1 MNDSFLLLVLLLKY
15 KQDLFLILF
24 VEENIMSEKYQEEY
38 EVGFTPRL
46 VMEEAS
52 RCLLC
57 LDAPCSSSCPAGTDP
72 AKFIRSLR
80 FKNVK
85 GAAETVRINNIL
97 GAICARV
104 CPTERYCQEGCSRSG
119 IDKPIDIGRIQRYI
133 TDFEDAL
140 KMDILEVKESNGKK
154 VAVVGS
160 GPAGLT
166 VAAELAKDGYQ
177 VTIYEKDAKA
187 GGYLR
192 YGIPEYRLPNEVVDK
207 EIKRIVE
214 LGVDIVLNT
223 KIGEDVK
230 IEQLRKEND
239 AVILAVG
246 YSEGKMLPMFENNR
260 KVIKAVDWLKK
271 CKDKKG
277 KVKVPENVL
286 VVGGGDVAMDVVT
299 SLKLLGCPHV
309 TDVVYE
315 QFSEFRASKKEL
327 NNAQEQG
334 VTIIDGYV
342 PVAVARGGIVKFKH
356 RVIPAELKVKADL
369 IILAVG
375 QVPNVDNLGV
385 NLEKGEVNARGCRV
399 PDTNIFFAGDIG
411 HGEKTVVWGVR
422 SGKEVAFEVKRFL
435 GGKK

>member
-1 MNDSFLLLVLLLKY
+1 
-15 KQDLFLILF
+15 
-24 VEENIMSEKYQEEY
+24 MSKKYQEEY
-38 EVGFTPRL
+38 EVGYTPRL

-57 LDAPCSSSCPAGTDP
+57 LDAPCSASCPAGTDP

-80 FKNVK
+80 IKNVK

-104 CPTERYCQEGCSRSG
+104 CPTERYCQAGCSRSG

-140 KMDILEVKESNGKK
+140 KMKILEDVELNGKK
-154 VAVVGS
+154 IAVVGS

-166 VAAELAKDGYQ
+166 VAAELAKKGHK
-177 VTIYEKDAKA
+177 VTIYEQDSKA

-192 YGIPEYRLPNEVVDK
+192 NGIPEYRLPNEVVDK

-223 KIGEDVK
+223 KVGQDVK
-230 IEQLRKEND
+230 FEDLRKEND
-239 AVILAVG
+239 AVVIAVG

-271 CKDKKG
+271 VKARKG
-277 KVKVPENVL
+277 NVRVPENVL

-299 SLKLLGCPHV
+299 SLKLLGCSHV

-327 NNAQEQG
+327 MNAQEQG

-342 PVAVARGGIVKFKH
+342 PTVTARGGIVKFKH
-356 RVIPAELKVKADL
+356 RVIPAELKIKADL

-375 QVPNVDNLGV
+375 QVPNVDGLEV
-385 NLEKGEVNARGCRV
+385 KLEKGEVAAKGCRV

-422 SGKEVAFEVKRFL
+422 SGKEVAFEVNRFL

>member
-1 MNDSFLLLVLLLKY
+1 
-15 KQDLFLILF
+15 
-24 VEENIMSEKYQEEY
+24 MSEKYREEY
-38 EVGFTPRL
+38 EVGFSPRL

-104 CPTERYCQEGCSRSG
+104 CPTERYCQAGCSRSG
-119 IDKPIDIGRIQRYI
+119 IDKPIEIGLIQRYI

-140 KMDILEVKESNGKK
+140 KMDILEVKESNGKR

-177 VTIYEKDAKA
+177 VTIYEKEAKA

-192 YGIPEYRLPNEVVDK
+192 YGIPEYRLPNAVVDK
-207 EIKRIVE
+207 EINRIVE

-223 KIGEDVK
+223 KVGEDVK
-230 IEQLRKEND
+230 MEQLRKEYD
-239 AVILAVG
+239 AVVLSVG

-271 CKDKKG
+271 TKDKKG
-277 KVKVPENVL
+277 NVKVPENVL

-315 QFSEFRASKKEL
+315 QFFEFRASKKEL
-327 NNAQEQG
+327 ENAQEQG

-375 QVPNVDNLGV
+375 QVPNVDGLGV
-385 NLEKGEVNARGCRV
+385 ELDKGEVKARGVRV
-399 PDTNIFFAGDIG
+399 PDTNVFFAGDIG

-435 GGKK
+435 GDKK

>member
-1 MNDSFLLLVLLLKY
+1 
-15 KQDLFLILF
+15 
-24 VEENIMSEKYQEEY
+24 MSNKYQEEY
-38 EVGFTPRL
+38 EVGYTPRL

-57 LDAPCSSSCPAGTDP
+57 LDAPCSASCPAGTDP

-104 CPTERYCQEGCSRSG
+104 CPTERYCQAGCSRSG

-140 KMDILEVKESNGKK
+140 KMQVLEERELNGKK

-166 VAAELAKDGYQ
+166 VAAELAKQGHK
-177 VTIYEKDAKA
+177 VTIYEQDSKA

-192 YGIPEYRLPNEVVDK
+192 NGIPEYRLPNAVVDR
-207 EIKRIVE
+207 EIDRIVK

-223 KIGEDVK
+223 KIGQDVK
-230 IEQLRKEND
+230 FEDLRKEND
-239 AVILAVG
+239 AVVLAVG

-271 CKDKKG
+271 VKAKKG
-277 KVKVPENVL
+277 NVRVPENVL

-327 NNAQEQG
+327 TNAQEQG

-342 PVAVARGGIVKFKH
+342 PTAVARGGIVKFKH

-375 QVPNVDNLGV
+375 QVPNVDGLEV
-385 NLEKGEVNARGCRV
+385 KLEKGEVAAKGCKV

-422 SGKEVAFEVKRFL
+422 SGKEVAFEVNRFL

>member
-1 MNDSFLLLVLLLKY
+1 
-15 KQDLFLILF
+15 
-24 VEENIMSEKYQEEY
+24 MSEKYREEY
-38 EVGFTPRL
+38 EVGFSPRL

-104 CPTERYCQEGCSRSG
+104 CPTERYCQAGCSRSD
-119 IDKPIDIGRIQRYI
+119 IDKPIEIGLIQRYI

-140 KMDILEVKESNGKK
+140 KMDILEVKESNGKR

-177 VTIYEKDAKA
+177 VTIYEKEAKA

-192 YGIPEYRLPNEVVDK
+192 YGIPEYRLPNAVVDK
-207 EIKRIVE
+207 EINRIVE

-223 KIGEDVK
+223 KVGEDVK
-230 IEQLRKEND
+230 MEQLRKEYD
-239 AVILAVG
+239 AVVLSVG

-271 CKDKKG
+271 TKDKKG
-277 KVKVPENVL
+277 NVKVPENVL

-315 QFSEFRASKKEL
+315 QFFEFRASKKEL
-327 NNAQEQG
+327 ENAQEQG

-375 QVPNVDNLGV
+375 QVPNVDGLGV
-385 NLEKGEVNARGCRV
+385 ELDKGEVKARGVRV
-399 PDTNIFFAGDIG
+399 PDTNVFFAGDIG

-435 GGKK
+435 GDKK

>member
-1 MNDSFLLLVLLLKY
+1 M
-15 KQDLFLILF
+15 
-24 VEENIMSEKYQEEY
+24 
-38 EVGFTPRL
+38 
-46 VMEEAS
+46 
-52 RCLLC
+52 
-57 LDAPCSSSCPAGTDP
+57 
-72 AKFIRSLR
+72 
-80 FKNVK
+80 
-85 GAAETVRINNIL
+85 
-97 GAICARV
+97 
-104 CPTERYCQEGCSRSG
+104 CPTERYCQAGCSRSG
-119 IDKPIDIGRIQRYI
+119 IDKPIDIGGIQRYI

-140 KMDILEVKESNGKK
+140 KMKVLEDVELNGKK
-154 VAVVGS
+154 VAVIGS

-166 VAAELAKDGYQ
+166 VAAELAKKGHK
-177 VTIYEKDAKA
+177 VTIYEQDSKA

-192 YGIPEYRLPNEVVDK
+192 NGIPEYRLPNEVVDK

-223 KIGEDVK
+223 KVGQDVK
-230 IEQLRKEND
+230 FEDLRKEND
-239 AVILAVG
+239 AVVLAVG

-271 CKDKKG
+271 VKG
-277 KVKVPENVL
+277 RKGNVRVPENVL
-286 VVGGGDVAMDVVT
+286 VIGGGDVAMDVVT

-327 NNAQEQG
+327 MNAQEQG

-342 PVAVARGGIVKFKH
+342 PVGTARGGIVKFKH
-356 RVIPAELKVKADL
+356 RVIPAELKIKADL

-375 QVPNVDNLGV
+375 QVV
-385 NLEKGEVNARGCRV
+385 NADGLDIEIDKGEVKEKGCRI
-399 PDTNIFFAGDIG
+399 PNTNVFFAGDIG

>member
-1 MNDSFLLLVLLLKY
+1 
-15 KQDLFLILF
+15 
-24 VEENIMSEKYQEEY
+24 MSQKYQEEY
-38 EVGFTPRL
+38 EVGFSPRL

-57 LDAPCSSSCPAGTDP
+57 LDAPCSLSCPAGTDP
-72 AKFIRSLR
+72 AKFIRSVR
-80 FKNVK
+80 FKNFK

-104 CPTERYCQEGCSRSG
+104 CPTERYCQQGCSRSG

-133 TDFEDAL
+133 TDFEDCL
-140 KMDILEVKESNGKK
+140 NMEILETKEPNGKNI
-154 VAVVGS
+154 AVVGS

-166 VAAELAKDGYQ
+166 VAAELAKEGYH
-177 VTIYEKDAKA
+177 VSIYEKEAKA

-192 YGIPEYRLPNEVVDK
+192 YGIPEYRLPNEIVDK
-207 EIKRIVE
+207 EIDRIVK

-223 KIGEDVK
+223 KVGEDVK
-230 IEQLRKEND
+230 IEQLKKDND
-239 AVILAVG
+239 AVVIAVG
-246 YSEGKMLPMFENNR
+246 SSEGKMLPMFEGNR

-271 CKDKKG
+271 TKSRKG
-277 KVKVPENVL
+277 NVKVPENVL
-286 VVGGGDVAMDVVT
+286 IIGGGDVAMDVVT

-327 NNAQEQG
+327 MNAQEQG

-342 PVAVARGGIVKFKH
+342 PTAVARGGIVKFKH
-356 RVIPAELKVKADL
+356 RIIPGELKIKADL

-375 QVPNVDNLGV
+375 QVANVEGLGV
-385 NLEKGEVNARGCRV
+385 ELDKGEVNAKGCRV
-399 PDTNIFFAGDIG
+399 PNTNVFFAGDIG

-422 SGKEVAFEVKRFL
+422 LGKEVAFEIKRFL
-435 GGKK
+435 GGK

>member
-1 MNDSFLLLVLLLKY
+1 
-15 KQDLFLILF
+15 
-24 VEENIMSEKYQEEY
+24 MSKKYQEEY
-38 EVGFTPRL
+38 EVGFSPRL

-177 VTIYEKDAKA
+177 VTIYEKEAKA

-239 AVILAVG
+239 AVVLAVG

-277 KVKVPENVL
+277 RVKVPENVL

-375 QVPNVDNLGV
+375 QIPNVDNLGV

-399 PDTNIFFAGDIG
+399 PDTNMFFAGDIG

>member
-1 MNDSFLLLVLLLKY
+1 
-15 KQDLFLILF
+15 
-24 VEENIMSEKYQEEY
+24 MSKKYQEEY
-38 EVGFTPRL
+38 EVGYTPRL

-57 LDAPCSSSCPAGTDP
+57 LDAPCSASCPAGTDP

-104 CPTERYCQEGCSRSG
+104 CPTERYCQAGCSRSG

-140 KMDILEVKESNGKK
+140 KMKVLEDVELNGKK
-154 VAVVGS
+154 VAVIGS

-166 VAAELAKDGYQ
+166 VAAELAKKGHK
-177 VTIYEKDAKA
+177 VTIYEQDSKA

-192 YGIPEYRLPNEVVDK
+192 NGIPEYRLPNEVVDK

-223 KIGEDVK
+223 KVGQDVK
-230 IEQLRKEND
+230 FEDLRKEND
-239 AVILAVG
+239 AVVIAVG

-271 CKDKKG
+271 VKARKG
-277 KVKVPENVL
+277 NVRVPENVL

-327 NNAQEQG
+327 MNAQEQG

-342 PVAVARGGIVKFKH
+342 PTGTARGGIVKFKH
-356 RVIPAELKVKADL
+356 RVIPAELKIKADL

-375 QVPNVDNLGV
+375 QVPNVDGLEV
-385 NLEKGEVNARGCRV
+385 KLEKGEVDAKGCRV
-399 PDTNIFFAGDIG
+399 PNTNVFFAGDIG

-422 SGKEVAFEVKRFL
+422 SGKEVAFEVNRFL

>member
-1 MNDSFLLLVLLLKY
+1 
-15 KQDLFLILF
+15 
-24 VEENIMSEKYQEEY
+24 MSKKYQEEY
-38 EVGFTPRL
+38 EVGYTPRL

-57 LDAPCSSSCPAGTDP
+57 LDAPCSASCPAGTDP

-104 CPTERYCQEGCSRSG
+104 CPTERYCQAGCSRSG
-119 IDKPIDIGRIQRYI
+119 IDKPIDIGGIQRYI

-140 KMDILEVKESNGKK
+140 KMKILEDVELNGKQ

-166 VAAELAKDGYQ
+166 VAAELAKKGHK
-177 VTIYEKDAKA
+177 VTIYEQDSKA

-192 YGIPEYRLPNEVVDK
+192 NGIPEYRLPNEVVDK

-223 KIGEDVK
+223 KVGQDVK
-230 IEQLRKEND
+230 FEDLRKEND
-239 AVILAVG
+239 AVVIAVG

-271 CKDKKG
+271 VKARKG
-277 KVKVPENVL
+277 NVRVPENVL

-327 NNAQEQG
+327 MNAQEQG
-334 VTIIDGYV
+334 VTIIDGYI
-342 PVAVARGGIVKFKH
+342 PVGTARGGIVKFKH
-356 RVIPAELKVKADL
+356 RIIPAELKVKADL

-375 QVPNVDNLGV
+375 QVPNVDGLEV
-385 NLEKGEVNARGCRV
+385 KLEKGEVAAKGCRV

-422 SGKEVAFEVKRFL
+422 SGKEVAFEVNRFL

>member
-1 MNDSFLLLVLLLKY
+1 MEGL
-15 KQDLFLILF
+15 
-24 VEENIMSEKYQEEY
+24 IMSKKYQEEY

-57 LDAPCSSSCPAGTDP
+57 LDAPCSTSCPAGTDP
-72 AKFIRSLR
+72 TKFIRSLR

-85 GAAETVRINNIL
+85 GAAETVRINNVL

-133 TDFEDAL
+133 TDFEDAT
-140 KMDILEVKESNGKK
+140 KMEILEVKEPNGKK
-154 VAVVGS
+154 VAVIGS
-160 GPAGLT
+160 GPSGLT
-166 VAAELAKDGYQ
+166 VAAELAKEGFK
-177 VTIYEKDAKA
+177 VTIYEKEAKA

-192 YGIPEYRLPNEVVDK
+192 YGIPEYRLPNEIVDK

-223 KIGEDVK
+223 KVGEDVK
-230 IEQLRKEND
+230 IEELRKEND

-246 YSEGKMLPMFENNR
+246 ASEGKMLPMFENNR

-271 CKDKKG
+271 TKARKG
-277 KVKVPENVL
+277 NVKVPNNVL
-286 VVGGGDVAMDVVT
+286 VIGGGDVAMDVVT

-315 QFSEFRASKKEL
+315 QFSEFRASRKEL
-327 NNAQEQG
+327 TGAQAEG

-342 PVAVARGGIVKFKH
+342 PTAVARGGIVKFKH
-356 RVIPAELKVKADL
+356 RVIPAELKIKADL

-375 QVPNVDNLGV
+375 QVSNVNGLGV
-385 NLEKGEVNARGCRV
+385 TLEKGEVNQKGCRV
-399 PDTNIFFAGDIG
+399 EGTNVFFAGDIG
-411 HGEKTVVWGVR
+411 HGEKTVVYGVR